1 MRAWESLPWN
11 ANISIMSLVLFSA
24 SIHAFHFPPLMHLL
38 YLALITMSCY
48 LQDRY
53 VQGDEYL
60 PEMRLHHKHSR
71 HYSVTQPDD
80 LARDLSRLS
89 TRVDSTPH
97 HPRRSGEN
105 NFLLQRNR
113 LSQHANSNAGSSTSK
128 GKSQETPAS
137 SSTRSSSN
145 SSRASSRS
153 TDNDRWR
160 QPSTPP
166 SQFMLDRWLAET
178 TRQIPF
184 HGLVRT
190 TDHRDRSERC
200 SQSQRAHRD

>member
-1 MRAWESLPWN
+1 
-11 ANISIMSLVLFSA
+11 
-24 SIHAFHFPPLMHLL
+24 MHLCHST
-38 YLALITMSCY
+38 LITMSCY

-60 PEMRLHHKHSR
+60 PDMRLYHEHSR
-71 HYSVTQPDD
+71 HYSVPQSDD
-80 LARDLSRLS
+80 LARDLSMLS
-89 TRVDSTPH
+89 TGVDSTPH
-97 HPRRSGEN
+97 QPRRSGEN
-105 NFLLQRNR
+105 SFLLQRNR
-113 LSQHANSNAGSSTSK
+113 VSQYAYSNAGSSTSK
-128 GKSQETPAS
+128 GKSQVMPAS

-145 SSRASSRS
+145 SSRASRRS

-160 QPSTPP
+160 QPSTLP

-178 TRQIPF
+178 TRQTPF